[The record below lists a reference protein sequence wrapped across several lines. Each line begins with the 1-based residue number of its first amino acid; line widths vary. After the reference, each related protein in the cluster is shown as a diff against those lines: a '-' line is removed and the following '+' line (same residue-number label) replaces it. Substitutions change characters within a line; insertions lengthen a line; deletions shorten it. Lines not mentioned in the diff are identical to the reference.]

1 MKTRKKREKTGGKWA
16 RYGLKRVKESVTSLP
31 RADRHL
37 ITPDP
42 TWAGVPVSAWFVA
55 SEVPRM
61 AEAVQQYASEGHVW
75 MKYHVSPF
83 HNVLEQTAAMQV
95 RFWTEILDDFRRFV
109 DEIWRF

>member
-1 MKTRKKREKTGGKWA
+1 MRPPP
-16 RYGLKRVKESVTSLP
+16 SLP
-31 RADRHL
+31 PDRHL